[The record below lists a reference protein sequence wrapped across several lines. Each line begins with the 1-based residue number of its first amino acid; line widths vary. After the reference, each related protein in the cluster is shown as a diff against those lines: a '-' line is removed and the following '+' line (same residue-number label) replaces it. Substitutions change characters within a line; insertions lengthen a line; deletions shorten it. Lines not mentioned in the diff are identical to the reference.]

1 MAGKYKNITPEEI
14 ASQAEELINREK
26 RLRQQELEIEKQCAQ
41 MQNQWRDADSVAL
54 QTITEREKTI
64 EALRLQLEEE
74 KENRERFLASQVELQ
89 SDLELE
95 KSRRK
100 LLETAAREKTE
111 IEKNLLAERAQ
122 LEKQLETALEQ
133 EKRREIEKENRIRK
147 MIDSGNGIDVKKVAR
162 QINVTI

>member
-1 MAGKYKNITPEEI
+1 
-14 ASQAEELINREK
+14 
-26 RLRQQELEIEKQCAQ
+26 

-54 QTITEREKTI
+54 QKITEREKTI
-64 EALRLQLEEE
+64 EALRLQLEED
-74 KENRERFLASQVELQ
+74 KENRERFSASQVELQ

-100 LLETAAREKTE
+100 LLETAAREKNE
-111 IEKNLLAERAQ
+111 IEKTLLAERAE

-133 EKRREIEKENRIRK
+133 GKRREIEKENRIRK